1 MKKYIVTLVLS
12 VLFLSC
18 NDKKEVQK
26 ITEPDDL
33 FTPENVTKID
43 SLLVSTEGL
52 EIAVEEVIYEKQ
64 AFKNDNTKLKKE
76 LVLVKDELVMVKDC
90 LEVAKEKI
98 REYKVPKKRS
108 FFDKVLGTNKDSI
121 TVIDTIK

>member
-12 VLFLSC
+12 VLLFSC
-18 NDKKEVQK
+18 NKKEVMKTIQK
-26 ITEPDDL
+26 EDTLEYKDIKK
-33 FTPENVTKID
+33 VD
-43 SLLVSTEGL
+43 SLLEMVDGFKIS
-52 EIAVEEVIYEKQ
+52 VDEVIYEKQ
-64 AFKNDNTKLKKE
+64 TFKNDNTKLKKE

-90 LEVAKEKI
+90 LEVANEKI
-98 REYKVPKKRS
+98 KEYKMPKKRS